1 MNDSGLTE
9 QFSLR
14 WNNFHSNLSTEFHTL
29 LQEEDLVD
37 VTIAADGKFVQAHK
51 VVLSVCSP
59 YFKKLFKQN
68 PCKHPIVI
76 LQDVPY
82 TALGGLLQFMY
93 CGEVSVCQE
102 ELPEFLKTAEMLQVK
117 GLTGCDN
124 QEQSKSLNKR
134 PTTPETKRK
143 SKVPR
148 RVVSDEKSEELD
160 GGDSLRS
167 SSRVGSESPVSYEVN
182 SPPAPIDFSGDQDR
196 RTGDHYYED
205 SAEDVEEHKPNVS
218 AIAALLQA
226 NAVNENNAVANY
238 HHPIQQKTNS
248 GPQSTPAPSFSSSLE
263 QGLES
268 TQGFF
273 GFRTTSRGRVQLV
286 HYGFV
291 YHCNRQKDDKIFWKC
306 AEYNKTGCRGRC
318 ISVGESVT
326 VTHPFHNHSSRNE
339 PIPPPSTECND
350 NFYSNLLANPEAIV

>member
-196 RTGDHYYED
+196 RTGAHYYED
-205 SAEDVEEHKPNVS
+205 SAEDVEEHKPNVLNLHP
-218 AIAALLQA
+218 LLVFQVHWSKGLKA
-226 NAVNENNAVANY
+226 RRVWEVGRLRA
-238 HHPIQQKTNS
+238 
-248 GPQSTPAPSFSSSLE
+248 GSSVSLNR
-263 QGLES
+263 
-268 TQGFF
+268 FF